1 MEKYADLQGIVGK
14 TILTVEEPNEIMIG
28 DRVMRDT
35 NIVLTFSDGTKL
47 KKFLNRGT
55 ELLGVDC
62 SALIETVSEIRNQKQ
77 RSERIVSLLNQ
88 ALQGEQLSERAWKRI
103 ANLNGLLL
111 NSPAQKED

>member
-47 KKFLNRGT
+47 KLASWDYEGYSSGIYS
-55 ELLGVDC
+55 ELESG
-62 SALIETVSEIRNQKQ
+62 A
-77 RSERIVSLLNQ
+77 
-88 ALQGEQLSERAWKRI
+88 A
-103 ANLNGLLL
+103 
-111 NSPAQKED
+111 AQTLTTQDN